1 MPPKKRNC
9 SERDDL
15 FKNSNSKKL
24 KLSMSDNKNICD
36 DVKSCENLT
45 EIPNNTENNN
55 ASSTLSSMQLPVSE
69 KLLLIEQELC
79 QKLQTISFP
88 SSVAYIYNPIIYAF
102 EVHAMYVQT
111 YCNEPKKILFL
122 GMNPGPWGMSQTGVP
137 FGEISMVRDWLK
149 LHGFI
154 GKPSREQPDRKVT
167 GFDCKRSEISGKRLW
182 GLFKEMCGS
191 PQNLFKH
198 SYVHNYCPIALMD
211 RKGRNITPAELKAI
225 FILFFHYFYILIK
238 YFLQGE
244 EQKLIY
250 ELCDQA
256 LSKIIQLLDIKI
268 IVGIGRFAEK
278 RAQIVVSADNL
289 SVQVLWITHPSPRA
303 VGNQNWDQKTKQRL
317 HDLGL
322 AEYFSN

>member
-1 MPPKKRNC
+1 MPPKKRNY
-9 SERDDL
+9 SECDNPS
-15 FKNSNSKKL
+15 KNPNSKKL
-24 KLSMSDNKNICD
+24 KLSMSNSSPD
-36 DVKSCENLT
+36 DVKSSENIT
-45 EIPNNTENNN
+45 EIPNSTDN
-55 ASSTLSSMQLPVSE
+55 SSTLSSVQLPVPE

-79 QKLQTISFP
+79 QRLQTINFP
-88 SSVAYIYNPIIYAF
+88 SNVAYVYNPIIYAF

-111 YCNEPKKILFL
+111 YCNGPKKILFL

-154 GKPSREQPDRKVT
+154 GKPPREQPDRKVT

-198 SYVHNYCPIALMD
+198 SYIHNYCPIALMD
-211 RKGRNITPAELKAI
+211 RKGRNITPAELK
-225 FILFFHYFYILIK
+225 
-238 YFLQGE
+238 GE
-244 EQKLIY
+244 EQKLIH

-256 LSKIIQLLDIKI
+256 LSKIIKLLDIKI

-278 RAQIVVSADNL
+278 RAQTVVNADNL
-289 SVQVLWITHPSPRA
+289 SAQVLWITHPSPRS

-322 AEYFSN
+322 AEYFTN